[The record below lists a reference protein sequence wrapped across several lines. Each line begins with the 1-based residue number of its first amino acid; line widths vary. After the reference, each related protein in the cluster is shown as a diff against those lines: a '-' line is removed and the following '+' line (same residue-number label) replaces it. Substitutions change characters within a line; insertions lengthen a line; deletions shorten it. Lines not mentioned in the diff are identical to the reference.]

1 MGNDCYVSCTLQVLL
16 DTGLNTDPGIVAV
29 AVAVAT
35 HRRPVS
41 GWVDWLMIA
50 IGPLN
55 TMTTKNSV
63 ESDLVLALLMLIDTL
78 LVVSS
83 FVYIFSL
90 VYCLNRSPFG
100 DDFATKT
107 ANIWDPNSFVRPI
120 QFDRLCLYISSVDR
134 PPPKWPI
141 VQGYI

>member
-1 MGNDCYVSCTLQVLL
+1 MGNDCYASCTVQVLL
-16 DTGLNTDPGIVAV
+16 DMALNTDPGIVAV
-29 AVAVAT
+29 AT
-35 HRRPVS
+35 HRS
-41 GWVDWLMIA
+41 AADGWVDWLMIA

-63 ESDLVLALLMLIDTL
+63 ESDLVLALLMLTDSL

-83 FVYIFSL
+83 FVHIFSL

-107 ANIWDPNSFVRPI
+107 SNIWDPNSFVRPI
-120 QFDRLCLYISSVDR
+120 QFDRLRLYILSVDKL
-134 PPPKWPI
+134 PPKWPI